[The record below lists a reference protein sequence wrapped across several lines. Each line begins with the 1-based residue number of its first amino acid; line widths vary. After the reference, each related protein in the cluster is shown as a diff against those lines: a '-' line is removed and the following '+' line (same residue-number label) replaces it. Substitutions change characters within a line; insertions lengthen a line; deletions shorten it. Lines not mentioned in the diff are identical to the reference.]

1 MKEMFAISSS
11 VDVVKSKSMDI
22 SAKNNTQT
30 QDNSSSN
37 DFYSIMSKKINE
49 SSKQK
54 EDTKSNV
61 QSSSNSSQS
70 EEIKT
75 DDSKKSVDD
84 HLLDDL
90 LKVTAFL
97 QNQTNETDSI
107 NTTFP
112 SLSNRLT
119 KVMNNETAVNDLK
132 NVKNITDLLDVS
144 KKYDLGLEKISVEKL
159 DLNTLK
165 GNFSSLNKKFFELPK
180 EQNEKSTTT
189 STNTNVSNIKKE
201 PVAQSTILTMNN
213 IDKSTQTVKSEPSL
227 LEKFMSSTKSTE
239 KNNLETVLANTKTLK
254 VNESANTVKSVQEQ
268 IPKVLIKDTQNENL
282 KSKIDNEIK
291 TLSTSK
297 NTTVEALQAD
307 NTSKSMVENILQNMK
322 TKNQTSS
329 TLETLLSSND
339 SKKDFKTTDS
349 IDTKS
354 EAPITR
360 DEFKTPI
367 KTDTIASKQ
376 LSSSKQSLNNFATD
390 FKEQVDNYKS
400 PITKVQMSLNPKGL
414 GDVDVTIVNR
424 GNNLHVNINSNAST
438 MSLFTQNQAEFKN
451 SLVNMGFT
459 NLEMNFSD
467 QRDNQGQ
474 QNNNSSNQS
483 NRNYDDENYEEENT
497 NIELVIPQY
506 I

>member
-1 MKEMFAISSS
+1 MKEMFSISSS
-11 VDVVKSKSMDI
+11 VDVLKNNNMDI
-22 SAKNNTQT
+22 SAKNTT
-30 QDNSSSN
+30 QDDSSAN

-49 SSKQK
+49 SSNKR
-54 EDTKSNV
+54 EDTQSNNNNS
-61 QSSSNSSQS
+61 QSEEIKTDSNNSQS

-75 DDSKKSVDD
+75 DDNKKSVDD

-97 QNQTNETDSI
+97 QNQTNETDNI

-119 KVMNNETAVNDLK
+119 KVMNNEIAINDLK
-132 NVKNITDLLDVS
+132 NVKNITDLIDVS

-165 GNFSSLNKKFFELPK
+165 NNFSSLDKKFFELPK
-180 EQNEKSTTT
+180 EKNEKLTST
-189 STNTNVSNIKKE
+189 STNLSSMKKE
-201 PVAQSTILTMNN
+201 PIAQSAILTMNN
-213 IDKSTQTVKSEPSL
+213 LDKSAQTVKNEPSL
-227 LEKFMSSTKSTE
+227 LEKIMSSTKSTE
-239 KNNLETVLANTKTLK
+239 KNNLETALTNTKTLK
-254 VNESANTVKSVQEQ
+254 VNETVNTIKSVQEQ
-268 IPKVLIKDTQNENL
+268 IPKVIIKNTQNENL
-282 KSKIDNEIK
+282 KSKTDNEIK
-291 TLSTSK
+291 T
-297 NTTVEALQAD
+297 N
-307 NTSKSMVENILQNMK
+307 NTSKSMVENILQNIK
-322 TKNQTSS
+322 TKDQTSS
-329 TLETLLSSND
+329 TLEALLSSDN
-339 SKKDFKTTDS
+339 SKKELKTDDS
-349 IDTKS
+349 LEIKS
-354 EAPITR
+354 ESPVTR
-360 DEFKTPI
+360 NEFKTPI

-376 LSSSKQSLNNFATD
+376 LSSSKHSLNSFATD

-424 GNNLHVNINSNAST
+424 GNNLHVNINSNVNT

-474 QNNNSSNQS
+474 QNSNSSNNS
-483 NRNYDDENYEEENT
+483 NTNYDDENYEEENT